1 MKKIRHVAPFPFLSP
16 AQFTSDGLYLMMLDA
31 DLQSV
36 TLWSTETHQPIVKIE
51 KKGDYNIKA
60 AAVHHSNNLVKIAF
74 SDCRDTTI
82 FTFDSVSLQLS
93 KVSTTVCQ
101 KNNVG

>member
-1 MKKIRHVAPFPFLSP
+1 MSP

-36 TLWSTETHQPIVKIE
+36 TLWSTETHQPIVKID

-60 AAVHHSNNLVKIAF
+60 AAVHHSGTTVKIAY
-74 SDCRDTTI
+74 SDCRDTTV
-82 FTFDSVSLQLS
+82 FSFDTISLQLTKLS
-93 KVSTTVCQ
+93 NTVCQ
-101 KNNVG
+101 KNSVS